1 MHTSLTTSRLRKL
14 AKLSGVKNSEVRCR
28 WIRLGLKGRWRDAIP
43 RAVQMVTD
51 QGRMKFLKPIYRD
64 MYAWEE
70 ARETA
75 LETFEKNRGS
85 MMKVS
90 VKRIEKILKL
100 KE

>member
-1 MHTSLTTSRLRKL
+1 MKKL
-14 AKLSGVKNSEVRCR
+14 EKMGELYKLSGVKNSEVRCR

>member
-1 MHTSLTTSRLRKL
+1 MKKL
-14 AKLSGVKNSEVRCR
+14 EKMGELYKLSGVRNSEVRCS

-90 VKRIEKILKL
+90 VQGLEKDLKL
-100 KE
+100 RE